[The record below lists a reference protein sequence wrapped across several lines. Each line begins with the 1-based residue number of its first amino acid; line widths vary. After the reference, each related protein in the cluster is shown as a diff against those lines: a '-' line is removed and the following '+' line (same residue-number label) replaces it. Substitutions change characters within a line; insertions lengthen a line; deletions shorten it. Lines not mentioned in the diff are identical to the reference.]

1 MKYKKPP
8 WIKLNKNDFESST
21 EDVYNNLSNDE
32 FKTTVVKKAYDLK
45 NAKKFLVKITTQKI
59 SENETLD
66 LYSDLIAPDITTVL
80 EKSKDQAKD
89 KRSNILNVLKI
100 LQSVFTG
107 VYLNNSNKPPVSE
120 ESIAERTKLKR

>member
-45 NAKKFLVKITTQKI
+45 NAKKFLVKITIQKI

>member
-80 EKSKDQAKD
+80 EKPKDQAKD